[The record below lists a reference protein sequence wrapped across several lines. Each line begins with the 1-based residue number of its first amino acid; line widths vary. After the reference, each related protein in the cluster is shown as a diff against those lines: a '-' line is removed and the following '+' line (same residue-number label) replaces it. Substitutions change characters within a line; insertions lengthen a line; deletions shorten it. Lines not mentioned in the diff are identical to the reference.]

1 MKTSS
6 KLFRF
11 MCNVTFIFCLFMTQT
26 ASAAVLLAGTS
37 CPMASKSQ
45 NMPGKSGCCSA
56 ESKACTCELKQE
68 EPGDP
73 LFLSR
78 NITTSTTD
86 SPIFY
91 SKAEDTDTAYN
102 APEKKGHAFYWLLAR
117 GPTTLIYLSNLSFIC

>member
-1 MKTSS
+1 
-6 KLFRF
+6 

-26 ASAAVLLAGTS
+26 ASAAVLLAEAS
-37 CPMASKSQ
+37 CPMASGGQ

-68 EPGDP
+68 KPGNP

-86 SPIFY
+86 SPIFC
-91 SKAEDTDTAYN
+91 SKVEDADTTYN
-102 APEKKGHAFYWLLAR
+102 APEKKGYVFCWLLAR